1 MGGQCE
7 QRTLQPPGDWG
18 LTPPDAGKGTGTASA
33 AGNSA
38 GGRCDNCSGDDD
50 IEAADNQAGDQ
61 PTLQGKVKKP
71 GLLEASNCMAELRF
85 L

>member
-1 MGGQCE
+1 MMGGHYE
-7 QRTLQPPGDWG
+7 QRPLQPPGDWG
-18 LTPPDAGKGTGTASA
+18 LTPPGAGKGTGTASA

-50 IEAADNQAGDQ
+50 IEAGDQ
-61 PTLQGKVKKP
+61 PKLQGKVKKP
-71 GLLEASNCMAELRF
+71 GLLKASNCMAELRF